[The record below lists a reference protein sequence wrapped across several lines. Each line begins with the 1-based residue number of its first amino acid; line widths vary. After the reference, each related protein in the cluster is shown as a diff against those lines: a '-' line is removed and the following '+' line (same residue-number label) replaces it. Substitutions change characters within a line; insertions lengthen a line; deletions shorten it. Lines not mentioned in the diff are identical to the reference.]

1 MLFFGKKKKKE
12 EIAGELKNKTNL
24 YQPNVNDIN
33 APLPAATIPVVG
45 QTIPTSSNEN
55 QPTPP
60 VAPAVGPEAPSSV
73 EPAPAVQPEVASPVE
88 QAPAVQPE
96 APSPV
101 EPAPVVGPEVASPV
115 EPAPVVQPEVASPV
129 EPAPVV
135 GPEVASPVEQAPVV
149 GPEVASPVEPASGN
163 IDATEQSMFVDQPK
177 VAPAPQPTN
186 VEPKFC
192 PNCGNKVEGDTCIL
206 CGTKI

>member
-60 VAPAVGPEAPSSV
+60 VAPAVGPEVASPV
-73 EPAPAVQPEVASPVE
+73 EPAPAVQPET
-88 QAPAVQPE
+88 
-96 APSPV
+96 PSPV
-101 EPAPVVGPEVASPV
+101 EP
-115 EPAPVVQPEVASPV
+115 
-129 EPAPVV
+129 
-135 GPEVASPVEQAPVV
+135 APVV